1 VAIVILSCASIAA
14 AQGPASAAST
24 SSGSGYTPKRLPDG
38 QPDIQGYYGADQG
51 FGEPDA
57 FQGIGGSVPAYD
69 RVWSAD
75 SASRKAEITEQAKV
89 EKETG
94 KPAPPPRGGG
104 GGQADKRL
112 DTPDGKIPYTVEAR
126 AKKLELIKE
135 TVGNPKGI
143 RHIDFVDTVMRC
155 LPAGVPRATHGVYN
169 YNGLQILQPPG
180 HVVILT
186 EWNHIYRIIPL
197 DGRPHVSKN
206 IKMWMGDSRGRW
218 EGNTLVVDWTNSNGR
233 TWMDQAGSFHT
244 TDIHIVERYTIVDAH
259 TIKVEQT
266 IEDPNVYT
274 KPFKFSFTLEN
285 KNEPGYELYEY
296 ACTEGN
302 LALEHALIKDPA
314 LK

>member
-1 VAIVILSCASIAA
+1 M
-14 AQGPASAAST
+14 AQGPAASASSIGSSST
-24 SSGSGYTPKRLPDG
+24 YTPKRLPDG
-38 QPDIQGYYGADQG
+38 QPDIQGYYGSETG

-75 SASRKAEITEQAKV
+75 NATSKAAITEQAKV

-94 KPAPPPRGGG
+94 KPLPPRPQGVPGAG

-155 LPAGVPRATHGVYN
+155 LPAGVPRATHGVYG
-169 YNGLQILQPPG
+169 YNGLQILQPAG

-244 TDIHIVERYTIVDAH
+244 DAIHIVERYTIVDAH
-259 TIKVEQT
+259 TINVEQT

-274 KPFKFSFTLEN
+274 KPFKFRFTLTN
-285 KNEPGYELYEY
+285 KNEPGYELFEY

-302 LALEHALIKDPA
+302 YALEHALIKDPA